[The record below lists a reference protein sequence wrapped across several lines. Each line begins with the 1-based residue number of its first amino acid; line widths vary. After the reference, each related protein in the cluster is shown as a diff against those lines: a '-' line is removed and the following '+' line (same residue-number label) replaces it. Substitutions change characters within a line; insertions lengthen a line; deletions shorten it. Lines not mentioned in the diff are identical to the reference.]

1 MSDPLRLVAILAHPD
16 DESLGV
22 GGTLARYAAEGVE
35 TYVITA
41 TRGQS
46 GRYRGVRQGEGAD
59 HPGAEALAR
68 IREEELRA
76 AAATLGVRDLT
87 LLDYVDGQLDKADP
101 VVVSGLIAG
110 HLRRI
115 RPQVAMTFP
124 PDGSYGHPDHIAI
137 CQFATA
143 ACVAAADR
151 NAAFLRDGPFAD
163 HEPHAVSKL
172 YYMATPAGPW
182 AAYQEAFKKL
192 VSVVDGVERE
202 AVVWPDWAVTTVI
215 DTRAH
220 SDTVWKAVTCHD
232 SQIAG
237 YEGLRHLSP
246 QAHEDLWA
254 RQHFY
259 RAFSTVNGGRR
270 RETDLFEGLRP

>member
-1 MSDPLRLVAILAHPD
+1 MTEPLRLVAIMAHPD

-35 TYVITA
+35 TSVITA
-41 TRGQS
+41 TRGES
-46 GRYRGVRQGEGAD
+46 GRYRGVREGEGPD
-59 HPGAEALAR
+59 HPGAAVLAR

-76 AAATLGVRDLT
+76 AGAALGVRDLT
-87 LLDYVDGQLDKADP
+87 LLDYVDGLLDRADP
-101 VVVSGLIAG
+101 AEAVALIAG
-110 HLRRI
+110 HLRRL
-115 RPQVAMTFP
+115 RPQVALTFP
-124 PDGSYGHPDHIAI
+124 PDGAYGHPDHIAI

-143 ACVAAADR
+143 ACVAAADG
-151 NAAFLRDGPFAD
+151 ASHPGDAFAGHA
-163 HEPHAVSKL
+163 PHAVSKL

-192 VSVVDGVERE
+192 VSTVDGVERE

-215 DTRAH
+215 DTREH
-220 SDTVWKAVTCHD
+220 GETVWKAVTCHE

-237 YEGLRHLSP
+237 YERLRHISP
-246 QAHEDLWA
+246 EAHEELWS

-270 RETDLFEGLRP
+270 RETDLFEGLRA